1 MKNLLVITAV
11 AATLSITAC
20 ASNAPA
26 EKMSAYDTTVSEA
39 MKLHESAKS
48 HHHVFKQK
56 KMKQPYVEHHL
67 SLAKEAKA
75 KNDDQTAMFHAKE
88 ALKIA
93 KAEMTQYEEG
103 KTIKPGWVK

>member
-11 AATLSITAC
+11 TATLSITAC
-20 ASNAPA
+20 ANNAPV
-26 EKMSAYDTTVSEA
+26 KMSAYDTTASEA
-39 MKLHESAKS
+39 MKLHDSAKS

-67 SLAKEAKA
+67 ALAKDAKA
-75 KNDDQTAMFHAKE
+75 KNDDSAAMFHAEE

-93 KAEMTQYEEG
+93 KAEMMQYEEG
-103 KTIKPGWVK
+103 KTIKPGWIK